1 MSKFLQITIACCL
14 GLVGCSSNPA
24 ADARRETEAVNA
36 MAKPGVTAD
45 SIREALIARGYACID
60 GSGDFLTET
69 GTIAT
74 APIYIS
80 CSKNVGGTLV
90 CAYRMDVIV
99 VVRDEAADVH
109 VRSGEICL

>member
-1 MSKFLQITIACCL
+1 MWKFLRISCACCL

-24 ADARRETEAVNA
+24 ADARRETAAVSA
-36 MAKPGVTAD
+36 LAKPGVSAD
-45 SIREALIARGYACID
+45 SVRAELIARGYACAD
-60 GSGDFLTET
+60 GSGRFLTET

-74 APIYIS
+74 APRYIS

-99 VVRDEAADVH
+99 VARGEAADVH